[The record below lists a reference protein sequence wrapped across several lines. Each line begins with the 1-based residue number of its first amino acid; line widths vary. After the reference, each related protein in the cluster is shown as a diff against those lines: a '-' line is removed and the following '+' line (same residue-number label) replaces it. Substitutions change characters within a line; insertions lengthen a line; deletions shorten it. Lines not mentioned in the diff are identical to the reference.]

1 MIVGGM
7 ETMSRAFFADS
18 PGSDYFDVFYESAPG
33 GSAPKEPATR
43 KKFPETWIWSSVDTD
58 EAGRASVN
66 VEVPDTIT
74 SWIVTGFSLSA
85 EKGLGYQK
93 EPSKIVAFR
102 DFFVK
107 LELPYSIKQNEMFLL
122 KAIVFNYLGQEIEAD
137 VTLELAPGMELVADD
152 LTKRVV
158 INAQNRSPVGWPII
172 VDASG
177 VLPIKVKAV
186 VVGNLAGDAL
196 ERPLIVKPAGIA
208 RTQAFNLLLKDE
220 DSDEI
225 IVNFPPNVVA
235 GSERIEMRIFGD
247 ILSNTLQNID
257 GLLKM
262 PYGCGEQNMINFA
275 PAVFIY
281 DYLEKKNELTEDI
294 EEKATRIIQSGYQ
307 REMTYLHNGGGFS
320 AFGENSYSKSGA
332 ATLLTAFV
340 VKCFRAADK
349 LSKKFIPD
357 GVIEDQLDFLSS
369 RFNTETGNFEERG
382 KVFSSYIK
390 GALDADGDVAV
401 TAYTLVPFLEGG
413 IIPKYSGLIDRALEN
428 LEAEIPR
435 SSNQHTLS
443 LIAYNL
449 FLAGRPSAEV
459 AMAKLEGFA
468 KQEPGSTF
476 WTTDSKYSGEK
487 PSVEISSYALMSYS
501 RENEDFLP
509 VFRGIMSQLSATGG
523 FKSTQDTVIGL
534 QAISQRASFFVSPE
548 DNLEIG
554 AMLDSETDVFS
565 WIPEPLTPANSNVVQ
580 IKNVELSGEGL
591 FGISSTGKG
600 TAMIQVIIHYNTED
614 TSNEPFEVDFLF
626 TEVAQKR
633 KRKRR
638 SADMPDSDFCIQV
651 TTKATDNE
659 DFRVPDGMSLVTIE
673 HPSGFAHLSVE
684 AVGDSDEP
692 EKIEVNDESTVLYY
706 NDLANAVAASVC
718 LTKVQPVENP
728 KPVYITVQDYYDPDA
743 ESSTEVQLRDLQK
756 EFPLCDLCGDLCG
769 NCTTRVVVPPDVGGP
784 PGGAATLDE
793 SPVLLQVVGGWS
805 RPPVFIGLPAK
816 IEMIGLENNWNRDKL
831 GDYTL
836 KLREHIL
843 LQTPKMRKR
852 DIIEKCVDHFR
863 VFKSILDK
871 ILA

>member
-1 MIVGGM
+1 MILHFIFYSTNFHFTYPLLVF
-7 ETMSRAFFADS
+7 RCNLLFFSSNALIRIQDGPPS
-18 PGSDYFDVFYESAPG
+18 G
-33 GSAPKEPATR
+33 GSTAQEPVTR

-58 EAGRASVN
+58 EAGKASVN
-66 VEVPDTIT
+66 VEIPDTIT

-93 EPSKIVAFR
+93 EQSKILAFR

-107 LELPYSIKQNEMFLL
+107 LELPYSIKQNEMFLV

-137 VTLELAPGMELVADD
+137 VTLEIVPGMELLADD
-152 LTKRVV
+152 QTKRVA
-158 INAQNRSPVGWPII
+158 IKAQNRSPVGWPII
-172 VDASG
+172 VTASG
-177 VLPIKVKAV
+177 VVPIKVKAV

-196 ERPLIVKPAGIA
+196 ERPLIVKPAGIP

-220 DSDEI
+220 DSDNI
-225 IVNFPPNVVA
+225 IVNFPPNVVS

-307 REMTYLHNGGGFS
+307 REMTYMHNGGGFS
-320 AFGENSYSKSGA
+320 AFGENSYSKSSA

-357 GVIEDQLDFLSS
+357 GVIDDQLDFLAS
-369 RFNTETGNFEERG
+369 RFNTKTGNFEEQG

-401 TAYTLVPFLEGG
+401 TAYTLIPFLEGG
-413 IIPKYSGLIDRALEN
+413 VIPKYSDLVNQALDT
-428 LEAEIPR
+428 LEAEIPL
-435 SSNQHTLS
+435 SINHHTLS

-449 FLAGRPSAEV
+449 FLAGRTSAEK
-459 AMAKLEGFA
+459 AMSKLESFA

-554 AMLDSETDVFS
+554 ALLDSETDFFS
-565 WIPEPLTPANSNVVQ
+565 WVPEPLTPANSNVVQ

-614 TSNEPFEVDFLF
+614 TSNDPFEIDFLF
-626 TEVAQKR
+626 TEVAEKR

-638 SADMPDSDFCIQV
+638 STDDLPDSDFCIQV
-651 TTKATDNE
+651 TTKATD
-659 DFRVPDGMSLVTIE
+659 VS
-673 HPSGFAHLSVE
+673 
-684 AVGDSDEP
+684 
-692 EKIEVNDESTVLYY
+692 
-706 NDLANAVAASVC
+706 
-718 LTKVQPVENP
+718 
-728 KPVYITVQDYYDPDA
+728 
-743 ESSTEVQLRDLQK
+743 
-756 EFPLCDLCGDLCG
+756 
-769 NCTTRVVVPPDVGGP
+769 
-784 PGGAATLDE
+784 
-793 SPVLLQVVGGWS
+793 
-805 RPPVFIGLPAK
+805 
-816 IEMIGLENNWNRDKL
+816 
-831 GDYTL
+831 
-836 KLREHIL
+836 
-843 LQTPKMRKR
+843 
-852 DIIEKCVDHFR
+852 
-863 VFKSILDK
+863 
-871 ILA
+871 